1 MSDYDLV
8 QRGSLKLKSTIK
20 DKSIKK
26 KKKKDKKKKS
36 KKEKEQIINAIEE
49 TLVPEEEIIEG
60 KKTKAELRFEE
71 VQLKRQ
77 LQRVKEY
84 AKTSHKEKVAI
95 FNEKLENQTEHYD
108 VPKVGPG

>member
-20 DKSIKK
+20 DKTIKK

-36 KKEKEQIINAIEE
+36 KKEKEQIVNAIEE
-49 TLVPEEEIIEG
+49 SLPSEEIIEG

-71 VQLKRQ
+71 VKLKRQ
-77 LQRVKEY
+77 LERVREY
-84 AKTSHKEKVAI
+84 AKTSHKEKVAL
-95 FNEKLENQTEHYD
+95 FNEKLENQTE
-108 VPKVGPG
+108 

>member
-20 DKSIKK
+20 DKSINKK
-26 KKKKDKKKKS
+26 HHHHHHS
-36 KKEKEQIINAIEE
+36 KKEKKQIIDAIEE
-49 TLVPEEEIIEG
+49 SLPPEQEIIEG

-71 VQLKRQ
+71 VKLKRQ
-77 LQRVKEY
+77 LERVREY